1 MTILSTHVLDATT
14 GTPAAGIEVMLSSG
28 GTELARSRT
37 DDDGRITEF
46 PCPPIGA
53 GTYTLTF
60 ATGDYFAHRR
70 TETFYPEVVITFR
83 IPEQRPD
90 AAPDENRKFHVP
102 LLLSP
107 YSYSTYRGS

>member
-1 MTILSTHVLDATT
+1 MNILSTHVLDATS
-14 GTPAAGIEVMLSSG
+14 GTPATGIEVILSSG
-28 GTELARSRT
+28 GTELARATT

-46 PCPPIGA
+46 PGPPIES

-60 ATGDYFAHRR
+60 ATGEYFARR
-70 TETFYPEVVITFR
+70 QTETFYPEVVITFR
-83 IPEQRPD
+83 IPGQRPD
-90 AAPDENRKFHVP
+90 AAPDGKRKFHVP